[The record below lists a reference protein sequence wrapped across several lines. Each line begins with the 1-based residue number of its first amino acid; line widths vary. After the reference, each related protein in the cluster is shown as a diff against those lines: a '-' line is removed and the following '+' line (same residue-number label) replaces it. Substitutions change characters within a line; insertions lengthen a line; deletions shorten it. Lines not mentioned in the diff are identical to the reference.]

1 MRCRGLFVTLALAFA
16 VDASGTDYCFG
27 AVGQQCGS
35 ISIEQVTFA
44 ACVPFIYSP
53 RLKVC
58 AVSAGSMT
66 HDPCCADRP
75 YGKMCGRSPENQSQC
90 LSEWNRA
97 VHRFVWGYQ
106 WLRVVDPTIPNT
118 SGNVVRENYLPPG
131 MGVLRNTFSPGGRAT
146 GVTHTRCRRRTGAAT
161 WPSRVN

>member
-118 SGNVVRENYLPPG
+118 SGNVVRENYC
-131 MGVLRNTFSPGGRAT
+131 A
-146 GVTHTRCRRRTGAAT
+146 RRGDGLHKNDVEFCCSRDAQWAT
-161 WPSRVN
+161 WWERIPRPSLKICR